1 MCIMKNKFRT
11 EAFIAFALSI
21 VIFLI
26 ILFNNNIFGS
36 GKYTI
41 LRGDLFS
48 QYTAFIREFLD
59 SFKGNNSYYYSFSN
73 YFGTGTSL
81 MFAYYAYNPFN
92 LLYLIPN
99 IDLSL
104 CTAIIICIK
113 IGLSSACFTLFLQYI
128 DKKRDVNNSLYIA
141 IINLISSLCY
151 SLSGFIIIFH
161 YHIMWLDAFYM
172 LPLICIF
179 LHKFVYDNKKTG
191 LIISYAYLFITN
203 FYMGYIVG
211 LFSALCFICLL
222 VYKYGIKDY
231 KQLLSKAISYA
242 VLVLLSVGSCMFL
255 LLPAALQL
263 INQTEE
269 AHQSFLSLKANFL
282 DIINSLFIG
291 HLPTINNE
299 VPFLYCGII
308 TILLL
313 PLFFFNRNIKR
324 KDKVLAIVILVL
336 LFLSMVIKPLYML
349 MHAFDK
355 PNYYGFRFAFLA
367 IFVMVIIGNITLKN
381 IEGLKFWYFVP
392 APIFLISLYYF
403 MIDDQKNRFSN
414 IYFND
419 YSKFNINIVF
429 IAVVSVL
436 VCLLLKIKYKT
447 VLACL
452 ILVSLLVELTINGN
466 ILFYQLG
473 TSETEDK
480 VNTYTTAIKEGL
492 DQINHLEGNYD
503 QTVYGYD
510 YYRIR
515 IDNDI
520 NFNTAGQFGFNS
532 LTSFSSSDAP
542 KLRKL
547 LKNLGI
553 ATGYHFMLEK
563 GYTEVTEML
572 FAAKYRM
579 LLDYDNGQLAEVGV
593 NNTSLPLAY
602 MVNDELYSYNSKG
615 NPFDNQEYLI
625 KCMTG
630 KEYDIYV
637 ELEDEVHFSS
647 RGITINGKDNEDS
660 LLSDS
665 FSYNKISEIN
675 FPAVFSKDENYEGT
689 SPLITFYVPYKEGY
703 VSYGYADVKD
713 KEIIKGL
720 PLFYGA
726 NQGKRNGNSVAYN
739 DIVRGKNNG
748 NAKNDIFN
756 LSLNSKDSYDFKN
769 IVFCY
774 LDSEKIEEIYND
786 LIKNKVVLNDFKTSV
801 IKLKANK
808 TQNRSVVF
816 TSIPYEK
823 GWSGY
828 VDGQKAEIKPC
839 LEDTFISIDLSGLDD
854 GEHNIELRFV
864 PPGIKSG
871 LIISLISVVLT
882 IFYLSNVLKRRKNK
896 GLQDIYH

>member
-1 MCIMKNKFRT
+1 MKKIIKL
-11 EAFIAFALSI
+11 EPLVAFILSI
-21 VIFLI
+21 TIFLI
-26 ILFNNNIFGS
+26 LLRNNHIFGS
-36 GKYTI
+36 GNYTI

-48 QYTAFIREFLD
+48 QYTAFIKEFLD

-73 YFGTGTSL
+73 YFGSSNSL

-92 LLYLIPN
+92 FLYLIPG
-99 IDLSL
+99 ISLSL
-104 CTAIIICIK
+104 CTTIIICVK
-113 IGLSSACFTLFLQYI
+113 IGLSSACFTILLQYI
-128 DKKRDVNNSLYIA
+128 DKKRFVENNFNVA
-141 IINLISSLCY
+141 IMNLVSSLCY

-161 YHIMWLDAFYM
+161 YHIMWLDAYYM
-172 LPLICIF
+172 LPIICLC
-179 LHKFVYDNKKTG
+179 LHKFVFENKKTG
-191 LIISYAYLFITN
+191 LIISYVYLFITN

-211 LFSALCFICLL
+211 IFSGLIFISLL
-222 VYKYGIKDY
+222 IYKNGFKEL
-231 KQLLSKAISYA
+231 KRLLSKVLSYV
-242 VLVLLSVGSCMFL
+242 VLVLLSIGSCMVL

-269 AHQSFLSLKANFL
+269 SHQSFLALKANFL
-282 DIINSLFIG
+282 DIINSMFIG

-313 PLFFFNRNIKR
+313 PLFFANKNIKR
-324 KDKVLAIVILVL
+324 KDKVMAAVILGL
-336 LFLSMVIKPLYML
+336 LFLSMVVKSLYML

-355 PNYYGFRFAFLA
+355 PNYYGFRFVFLT
-367 IFVMVIIGNITLKN
+367 IFVLVVIGNITLKN
-381 IEGLKFWYFVP
+381 MDGLKGWCFVP
-392 APIFLISLYYF
+392 APILLICLYYF

-510 YYRIR
+510 FYRIR

-547 LKNLGI
+547 LKNFGI

-579 LLDYDNGQLAEVGV
+579 LLDYDNGQLAEVGA
-593 NNTSLPLAY
+593 NNTALPLAY
-602 MVNDELYSYNSKG
+602 MVNDEVYSYNSKG

-630 KEYDIYV
+630 KDYDIYV
-637 ELEDEVHFSS
+637 ETEDEVRFSS
-647 RGITINGKDNEDS
+647 RGITINGKDNEDG

-675 FPAVFSKDENYEGT
+675 FPVVFSKDDNYDGT
-689 SPLITFYVPYKEGY
+689 SPLMTFYVPYKDGF
-703 VSYGYADVKD
+703 VSYGYADVRD

-720 PLFYGA
+720 PLFYGG

-786 LIKNKVVLNDFKTSV
+786 LIKNKVVINDFKTSV

>member
-1 MCIMKNKFRT
+1 MKRILKN
-11 EAFIAFALSI
+11 EALAAFLLSI
-21 VIFLI
+21 TIFLI
-26 ILFNNNIFGS
+26 LLWNNNIFGS
-36 GKYTI
+36 GNYTI

-48 QYTAFIREFLD
+48 QYTAFIRGFLD
-59 SFKGNNSYYYSFSN
+59 SFKGNNSFYYSFSN
-73 YFGTGTSL
+73 YFGSSNSL

-92 LLYLIPN
+92 FLYLIPG
-99 IDLSL
+99 ISLSL
-104 CTAIIICIK
+104 CTTLIICIK
-113 IGLSSACFTLFLQYI
+113 TGLSASCFAVLLQYI
-128 DKKRDVNNSLYIA
+128 DKKRSIENNLTVA
-141 IINLISSLCY
+141 IFNLISSLCY

-172 LPLICIF
+172 LPIICLF
-179 LHKFVYDNKKTG
+179 LHKFVFDNKKIG
-191 LIISYAYLFITN
+191 LIVSYIYLFITN

-211 LFSALCFICLL
+211 IFSALIFICLL
-222 VYKYGIKDY
+222 IFKDGIKDI
-231 KQLLSKAISYA
+231 KQFISKSLSYA
-242 VLVLLSVGSCMFL
+242 LLVLLSIGSCAVL
-255 LLPAALQL
+255 LFPAALQL

-269 AHQSFLSLKANFL
+269 SHQSFLALRANFL
-282 DIINSLFIG
+282 DIINSMFIG

-308 TILLL
+308 TVLIL
-313 PLFFFNRNIKR
+313 PLFFVNKNVKTE
-324 KDKVLAIVILVL
+324 DKVMAIVVL
-336 LFLSMVIKPLYML
+336 GLLSLSMVIKPLYML

-381 IEGLKFWYFVP
+381 IEGLKFWYFIP
-392 APIFLISLYYF
+392 TPIFLISLYYF

-414 IYFND
+414 IYYND

-436 VCLLLKIKYKT
+436 LCLLSKIKYKT
-447 VLACL
+447 VLASL
-452 ILVSLLVELTINGN
+452 ILVSILVELTINGN

-480 VNTYTTAIKEGL
+480 VNTYTTAIEEGL
-492 DQINHLEGNYD
+492 DQINHLEGKYD
-503 QTVYGYD
+503 KTVYGYD
-510 YYRIR
+510 FYRIR

-593 NNTSLPLAY
+593 NNTALPLAY
-602 MVNDELYSYNSKG
+602 MVDDNVYNYKSKG

-630 KEYDIYV
+630 KGYDVYI
-637 ELEDEVHFSS
+637 EGDDGVHFSS
-647 RGITINGKDNEDS
+647 RGISVNRKENKES
-660 LLSDS
+660 LLSES
-665 FSYNKISEIN
+665 FSYNKISDIA
-675 FPAVFSKDENYEGT
+675 FPAVFSKDDNYDGA
-689 SPLITFYVPYKEGY
+689 SPLMTFYVPYKDGF
-703 VSYGYADVKD
+703 VSYGYAEVKD

-786 LIKNKVVLNDFKTSV
+786 LIKNRVVINDFKTSD

-871 LIISLISVVLT
+871 LITSLISVVLT
-882 IFYLSNVLKRRKNK
+882 IFYLSNSLKHRIHK
-896 GLQDIYH
+896 GLQSIIH

>member
-1 MCIMKNKFRT
+1 MKKIIKL
-11 EAFIAFALSI
+11 EPLVAFILSI
-21 VIFLI
+21 TIFLI
-26 ILFNNNIFGS
+26 LLWNNHIFGR
-36 GKYTI
+36 GNYTI

-73 YFGTGTSL
+73 YFGSSNSL

-92 LLYLIPN
+92 FLYLIPG
-99 IDLSL
+99 ISLSL
-104 CTAIIICIK
+104 CTTIIICIK
-113 IGLSSACFTLFLQYI
+113 IGLSSASFTIFLQYI
-128 DKKRDVNNSLYIA
+128 DKKRLIYNNINIK
-141 IINLISSLCY
+141 IINLVSSLCY
-151 SLSGFIIIFH
+151 GLSGFVIIFH

-172 LPLICIF
+172 LPIICLC
-179 LHKFVYDNKKTG
+179 LHKFVLENKKTG
-191 LIISYAYLFITN
+191 LIFSYIYLFITN

-211 LFSALCFICLL
+211 IFSGLIFMCLL
-222 VYKYGIKDY
+222 IYKNGLKDIKR
-231 KQLLSKAISYA
+231 LLSKALSYA
-242 VLVLLSVGSCMFL
+242 ILVLLSIGSCMVL

-263 INQTEE
+263 VNQTEE
-269 AHQSFLSLKANFL
+269 SHQSFLALKANFL
-282 DIINSLFIG
+282 DIINSMFIG

-313 PLFFFNRNIKR
+313 PIFFVNKDIKR
-324 KDKVLAIVILVL
+324 KDKVLAAVVLGL
-336 LFLSMVIKPLYML
+336 LFLSMVVKPLYML

-367 IFVMVIIGNITLKN
+367 VFTLVIVGNITLKN
-381 IEGLKFWYFVP
+381 MNEIKIWYFIP
-392 APIFLISLYYF
+392 APILLGIIYYF
-403 MIDDQKNRFSN
+403 MIDNQKNRFSN
-414 IYFND
+414 IHFND
-419 YSKFNINIVF
+419 YRKFEINIVF
-429 IAVVSVL
+429 IVLASVL
-436 VCLLLKIKYKT
+436 IWLFSKIKYKT
-447 VLACL
+447 IIASL
-452 ILVSLLVELTINGN
+452 ILAALLVELTINGN
-466 ILFYQLG
+466 ILFFQLG

-480 VNTYTTAIKEGL
+480 VNTYTAAINDGL
-492 DQINHLEGNYD
+492 NQIKKIENNNNPNEDVYD
-503 QTVYGYD
+503 F
-510 YYRIR
+510 YRIR

-579 LLDYDNGQLAEVGV
+579 VLDYDNGQLAEVGV
-593 NNTSLPLAY
+593 NNTALPLAY
-602 MVNDELYSYNSKG
+602 MVNDEVYSYSSKG

-630 KEYDIYV
+630 KGYDVYI
-637 ELEDEVHFSS
+637 EADDEVHFSS
-647 RGITINGKDNEDS
+647 RGISVNRKENKEC
-660 LLSDS
+660 LLSES
-665 FSYNKISEIN
+665 FSYNKISDIA
-675 FPAVFSKDENYEGT
+675 FPAVFSKDDNYDGT
-689 SPLITFYVPYKEGY
+689 SPLITFYVPYKKGY
-703 VSYGYADVKD
+703 VSYGYADVRD

-720 PLFYGA
+720 PLFYGV

-786 LIKNKVVLNDFKTSV
+786 LIKNRVVINDFKTSD

-808 TQNRSVVF
+808 TQNRSIVF

-823 GWSGY
+823 GWFGY
-828 VDGQKAEIKPC
+828 VDGRKAEIKPC

-864 PPGIKSG
+864 PPGIKPG

-882 IFYLSNVLKRRKNK
+882 IFYLSNVLKCRKNK

>member
-1 MCIMKNKFRT
+1 MKKIIKL
-11 EAFIAFALSI
+11 EPLVAFILSI
-21 VIFLI
+21 TIFLI
-26 ILFNNNIFGS
+26 LLWNNHIFGS
-36 GKYTI
+36 GNYTI

-59 SFKGNNSYYYSFSN
+59 SFKGNNSFYYSFSN
-73 YFGTGTSL
+73 YFGSSNSL
-81 MFAYYAYNPFN
+81 MIAYYAYNPFN
-92 LLYLIPN
+92 FLYLIPG
-99 IDLSL
+99 ISLSL
-104 CTAIIICIK
+104 CTTLIICIK
-113 IGLSSACFTLFLQYI
+113 IGLSASCFVMLIQYI
-128 DKKRDVNNSLYIA
+128 DKKRSIENNLTVA

-151 SLSGFIIIFH
+151 SLSGFIITFH

-172 LPLICIF
+172 LPIICLC
-179 LHKFVYDNKKTG
+179 LHKFVFENKKTG
-191 LIISYAYLFITN
+191 LIISYIYLFITN

-211 LFSALCFICLL
+211 MFSGLIFICLL
-222 VYKYGIKDY
+222 IYKNGIKDI
-231 KQLLSKAISYA
+231 KRLLSKALSYA
-242 VLVLLSVGSCMFL
+242 ILVLLSIGSCMVL

-269 AHQSFLSLKANFL
+269 SHQSFLTLKANFL
-282 DIINSLFIG
+282 DIINSMFIG

-313 PLFFFNRNIKR
+313 PIFFVNKDIKR
-324 KDKVLAIVILVL
+324 KDKVLAAVVLGL
-336 LFLSMVIKPLYML
+336 LFLSMVVKPLYML

-381 IEGLKFWYFVP
+381 IEGLKLWYFVP

-403 MIDDQKNRFSN
+403 MIDDQKNRFLN

-542 KLRKL
+542 KLREL

-553 ATGYHFMLEK
+553 ATGYHFILEK

-579 LLDYDNGQLAEVGV
+579 VLDYDNGNLAEVIE
-593 NNTSLPLAY
+593 NNNALPLTY
-602 MVNDELYSYNSKG
+602 MVDNHVYNYESIG
-615 NPFDNQEYLI
+615 NPFENQEYLI
-625 KCMTG
+625 SCITG
-630 KEYDIYV
+630 KDYDIY
-637 ELEDEVHFSS
+637 LEIEDDVHFSS
-647 RGITINGKDNEDS
+647 RGIFTGKKDGLEN
-660 LLSDS
+660 LLADS
-665 FSYNKISEIN
+665 FSYNKISEID
-675 FPAVFSKDENYEGT
+675 FPTVFSKYKAYDGT
-689 SPLITFYVPYKEGY
+689 SPLMTFYVPNKEGY

-739 DIVRGKNNG
+739 DIVKGKNAG

-756 LSLNSKDSYDFKN
+756 LSLNSKDSYEFKN
-769 IVFCY
+769 IVFYY
-774 LDSEKIEEIYND
+774 LDKEKVEELYND
-786 LIKNKVVLNDFKTSV
+786 INKNTVIISNFKSNY
-801 IKLKANK
+801 IKLKVNK
-808 TQNRSVVF
+808 EKDRSVMF

-823 GWSGY
+823 GWTGF
-828 VDGQKAEIKPC
+828 VDGQEVEVKPC
-839 LEDTFISIDLSGLDD
+839 LEDTFISIDLSGFED
-854 GEHNIELRFV
+854 GEHNIELKFA
-864 PPGIKSG
+864 PPGIKAGSVIS
-871 LIISLISVVLT
+871 IISILLT
-882 IFYLSNVLKRRKNK
+882 IFYISNSLKHRIYK
-896 GLQDIYH
+896 GLQSIIH